1 MIKSNN
7 LKGFIFSFLSA
18 FLYAINVPISK
29 RFINELSSN
38 ELLSLLYIGS
48 TIGIFIIILLN
59 KKSNKTFKLSK
70 EERPYIGGIILCDVI
85 AAILIVESLKYLN
98 ASTVSLLSILEI
110 GATIIISTIIFK
122 TKIYKNLI
130 LSVIFVTLGGIILS
144 IDNTSNISLSLII
157 LLPIIAAT
165 LWGLENNLTAK
176 ISNKKPLLL
185 VFYKCLSVAIFNII
199 FILKDTNII
208 ILIFNYWYLLLIG
221 FLTYGL
227 SILFFAYSTNLLG
240 ASKTAI
246 IFSLS
251 PIFSAIFSIII
262 FKDKINIFFIISLL
276 LMLIGIYFTIMDN
289 RKVKK

>member
-1 MIKSNN
+1 MIKSNS

-18 FLYAINVPISK
+18 VLYAINVPISK
-29 RFINELSSN
+29 KFINELSSN
-38 ELLSLLYIGS
+38 ELLFLLYIGS
-48 TIGIFIIILLN
+48 AIGVLIIILLN
-59 KKSNKTFKLSK
+59 KKSNKTLKPSK
-70 EERPYIGGIILCDVI
+70 EERPYIGGIILCDII
-85 AAILIVESLKYLN
+85 AAILIVESLRYLN

-144 IDNTSNISLSLII
+144 IDNTTNISLSLVI
-157 LLPIIAAT
+157 LLPVVAAI

-176 ISNKKPLLL
+176 ISNKNPLLL
-185 VFYKCLSVAIFNII
+185 VFYKCLSVAIFNMI

-208 ILIFNYWYLLLIG
+208 ILMYNYWYLLLLG

-227 SILFFAYSTNLLG
+227 SILYFAYSTNLLG

-246 IFSLS
+246 VFSLS
-251 PIFSAIFSIII
+251 PIFSTIFSIII
-262 FKDKINIFFIISLL
+262 FKDKINTFFIISLL
-276 LMLIGIYFTIMDN
+276 LMLIGIYFSIIDS
-289 RKVKK
+289 RKAKR

>member
-18 FLYAINVPISK
+18 VLYAINVPISK
-29 RFINELSSN
+29 KFINELSSN
-38 ELLSLLYIGS
+38 ELLFLLYIGS
-48 TIGIFIIILLN
+48 AIGVLIIILLN
-59 KKSNKTFKLSK
+59 KKNNKTLKPSK
-70 EERPYIGGIILCDVI
+70 EERPYIGGIILCDII
-85 AAILIVESLKYLN
+85 AAILIVESLRYLN

-144 IDNTSNISLSLII
+144 IDNTTNISLSLVI
-157 LLPIIAAT
+157 LLPVVAAI

-176 ISNKKPLLL
+176 ISNKNPLLL
-185 VFYKCLSVAIFNII
+185 VFYKCLSVAIFNMI

-208 ILIFNYWYLLLIG
+208 ILIYNYWYLLLLG

-227 SILFFAYSTNLLG
+227 SILYFAYSTNLLG

-246 IFSLS
+246 VFSLS
-251 PIFSAIFSIII
+251 PIFSTIFSIII
-262 FKDKINIFFIISLL
+262 FKDKINTFFIISLL
-276 LMLIGIYFTIMDN
+276 LMLIGIYFSIIDS
-289 RKVKK
+289 RKAKR

>member
-18 FLYAINVPISK
+18 VLYAINVPISK
-29 RFINELSSN
+29 KFINELSSN
-38 ELLSLLYIGS
+38 ELLFLLYIGS
-48 TIGIFIIILLN
+48 AIGVLIIILLN
-59 KKSNKTFKLSK
+59 KKSNKTLKPSK
-70 EERPYIGGIILCDVI
+70 EERPYIGGIILCDII
-85 AAILIVESLKYLN
+85 AAILIVESLRYLN

-144 IDNTSNISLSLII
+144 IDNTTNISLSLVI
-157 LLPIIAAT
+157 LLPVVAAI

-176 ISNKKPLLL
+176 ISNKNPLLL
-185 VFYKCLSVAIFNII
+185 VFYKCLSVAIFNMI
-199 FILKDTNII
+199 FILKDTNIF
-208 ILIFNYWYLLLIG
+208 ILMYNYWYLLLLG

-227 SILFFAYSTNLLG
+227 SILYFAYSTNLLG

-246 IFSLS
+246 VFSLS
-251 PIFSAIFSIII
+251 PIFSTIFSIII
-262 FKDKINIFFIISLL
+262 FKDKINTFFIISLL
-276 LMLIGIYFTIMDN
+276 LMLIGIYFSIIDS
-289 RKVKK
+289 RKAKR